1 MTSVSE
7 SIERKLNMNQPEAG
21 GRLLSPD
28 ERQSLL
34 DFVRFGLGDGRL
46 RSWEERFLI
55 DRHQE
60 LYGKAVWLTDKQR
73 AKVQEI
79 KDKLQYDR
87 QDVPL
92 QPIDPDG
99 VEDNDDPDG
108 WPVVRD
114 DAGDLS
120 EDEEQVE
127 YLAEA

>member
-7 SIERKLNMNQPEAG
+7 LIERKPNMNQPEAG

-28 ERQSLL
+28 ERQSILN
-34 DFVRFGLGDGRL
+34 FVRFGLGDGRL
-46 RSWEERFLI
+46 RSWEERFLS

-60 LYGKAVWLTDKQR
+60 LYGKAVRLTNKQH

-79 KDKLQYDR
+79 KDKLHYDR

-92 QPIDPDG
+92 PPIDPDG
-99 VEDNDDPDG
+99 VEENDDRDG

-120 EDEEQVE
+120 EDEE
-127 YLAEA
+127 